1 MKKAL
6 TNTQAATAKQAP
18 CSFRFHSVYSIW
30 LLVRGIVGI
39 VGFAVGM
46 AVLFNFSKLE
56 NKAALTII
64 VPIFFGLFCAI
75 AALVTSAKLRKRS
88 GFTAN
93 LVMLCMDAVYVAM
106 LCGTLCAKWLGL
118 YPMDQLR
125 VMYANYLV
133 DGYGA
138 AEWAAAPGINY
149 LAAVIALV
157 AFLALVAAPIYYY
170 YHKRRS
176 QMIFYAPRVDPTAHS
191 SKLLRRPMKLAF
203 PIFVLPTLAAF
214 FIGFVW
220 PFLLGLYRSFS
231 GFSSPIDFTWN
242 GFANYV
248 KAFNDAG
255 FRHAF
260 GFTALYAVVSIIL
273 INVFAFAIAYALT
286 QKMKGSNLFRTVFF
300 MPNLIGGIVLAYIW
314 KLIFDAVLGATYMT
328 NANVGFWA
336 LVVLVAW
343 QQIGYIM
350 IIYIAGLQAVD
361 MLEAAKI
368 DGANRWQTLWRVTIP
383 NVMPSITICMFLTLT
398 NSFKLFDQNFAL
410 TGGSPKIPGTRILQ
424 TEMLALHIFNTNNIN
439 NKWIGTAQAEA
450 VIFFILVAA
459 LALIQLRATK
469 TKEVQQ

>member
-149 LAAVIALV
+149 LAACIIYFSRLV
-157 AFLALVAAPIYYY
+157 ALKILDRGRFHDLVCLLVQSCNFLNVAGLVEIAHLGVAPGL
-170 YHKRRS
+170 
-176 QMIFYAPRVDPTAHS
+176 A
-191 SKLLRRPMKLAF
+191 LLRREQ
-203 PIFVLPTLAAF
+203 AALDNQ
-214 FIGFVW
+214 
-220 PFLLGLYRSFS
+220 LLELVQKR
-231 GFSSPIDFTWN
+231 
-242 GFANYV
+242 
-248 KAFNDAG
+248 
-255 FRHAF
+255 
-260 GFTALYAVVSIIL
+260 VV
-273 INVFAFAIAYALT
+273 
-286 QKMKGSNLFRTVFF
+286 
-300 MPNLIGGIVLAYIW
+300 
-314 KLIFDAVLGATYMT
+314 AVLQGKQ
-328 NANVGFWA
+328 V
-336 LVVLVAW
+336 
-343 QQIGYIM
+343 
-350 IIYIAGLQAVD
+350 
-361 MLEAAKI
+361 K
-368 DGANRWQTLWRVTIP
+368 
-383 NVMPSITICMFLTLT
+383 S
-398 NSFKLFDQNFAL
+398 
-410 TGGSPKIPGTRILQ
+410 
-424 TEMLALHIFNTNNIN
+424 TE
-439 NKWIGTAQAEA
+439 Q
-450 VIFFILVAA
+450 
-459 LALIQLRATK
+459 
-469 TKEVQQ
+469 